1 MKEPIIA
8 DKARFLG
15 MGIAFLVVFV
25 SKPYLLQWFSEYRMV
40 AHIVIFL
47 SISAALVLLLTLL
60 GKKSSDRKAP

>member
-15 MGIAFLVVFV
+15 MGIAFIAVFV
-25 SKPYLLQWFSEYRMV
+25 SKPYLLKWFSEYRMV

-60 GKKSSDRKAP
+60 GKKSSGRKAP